1 MRVENKSDKTADT
14 DGIKYSK
21 EKQGLNEKPNVP
33 AGVKKPKMTM
43 K

>member
-1 MRVENKSDKTADT
+1 MKELQNDKTVND
-14 DGIKYSK
+14 DGIKFSK